1 MIRFSIFMPVYN
13 RERYVRQAVDSVLS
27 QTFKDYELF
36 AIDDGSTDRSAE
48 ILESYGDKIRFI
60 RQTNQGPEAARNNAA
75 MIARGEYIV
84 LLDSDDFFFPFALET
99 FDKVIRQFD
108 GPPLVLGAYDFS
120 QDENR
125 VPPAKPVEVFKY
137 KNFGSKTRRVGTS
150 CIIVRKSVYD
160 EVGGQRRDSTPKSW
174 YSDDTHF
181 LLKVS
186 SYGPCIVIDRPAT
199 TWYRLHAENSIKN
212 LTAVVDGLLRVRG
225 AYRRGEYSK
234 GTKVRAYLGG
244 RAASFAYR
252 ICWRGGHRKLALRLA
267 MRTAPMVLAA
277 LWNYAARLVRKPAP
291 PIVLPNE

>member
-1 MIRFSIFMPVYN
+1 MVRFSIFMPVYN
-13 RERYVRQAVDSVLS
+13 REKYVRQAIDSVLS
-27 QTFKDYELF
+27 QTFRDYELF
-36 AIDDGSTDRSAE
+36 AIDDGSTDRSPE
-48 ILESYGDKIRFI
+48 ILESYGDKIRFL

-75 MIARGEYIV
+75 LLAEGEYIV

-99 FDKVIRQFD
+99 FDRVIRHFD

-120 QDENR
+120 QDESR
-125 VPPAKPVEVFKY
+125 VPAARPVEVFKY

-150 CIIVRKSVYD
+150 CIIIRKSVYD

-186 SYGPCIVIDRPAT
+186 SYGPCIVINRPAT

-212 LTAVVDGLLRVRG
+212 LTAVVDGLLRVKS
-225 AYRRGEYSK
+225 AYRRGEYSN
-234 GTKVRAYLGG
+234 GTKVRAYIGG

-252 ICWRGGHRKLALRLA
+252 ICWRGGHKRLALRLLT
-267 MRTAPMVLAA
+267 RTAPMVLAA
-277 LWNYAARLVRKPAP
+277 LSNKASRLIKKPAR
-291 PIVLPNE
+291 PIVLP